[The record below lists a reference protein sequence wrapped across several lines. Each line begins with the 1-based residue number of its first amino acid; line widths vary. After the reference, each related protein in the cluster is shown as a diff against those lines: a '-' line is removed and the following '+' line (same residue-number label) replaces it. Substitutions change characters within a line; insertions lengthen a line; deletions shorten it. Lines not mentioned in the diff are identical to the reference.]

1 MNSQTSRNI
10 STIVGAINIVPSFM
24 LTRKLVQSAGWKG
37 SMLPGPNIAV
47 MRQNKAL
54 SAVYLGLMAVQVG
67 FAVKALVD
75 QYKEDSVEE
84 TETSKDDEVIT
95 FAFGDDVPDEVK
107 EALGQKLHL
116 LISELN
122 DTDVASI
129 LQAWPDDEELRCE
142 VDHVNGGPCLTPLSE
157 DGTCPNEA
165 DHDMPA
171 RV

>member
-10 STIVGAINIVPSFM
+10 STVIGALNFVPTFM
-24 LTRKLVQSAGWKG
+24 ISRKLVQSAGWKG

-75 QYKEDSVEE
+75 DYK
-84 TETSKDDEVIT
+84 
-95 FAFGDDVPDEVK
+95 
-107 EALGQKLHL
+107 
-116 LISELN
+116 
-122 DTDVASI
+122 VASEVPTLSNEDVLALLNLSSDPFADGI
-129 LQAWPDDEELRCE
+129 VRCE
-142 VDHVNGGPCLTPLSE
+142 IDHVEGGPCLTPLSE

>member
-10 STIVGAINIVPSFM
+10 STVVGALNIVPSFM
-24 LTRKLVQSAGWKG
+24 LSRKLVQSAGWKG

-75 QYKEDSVEE
+75 QYKEDSAEVPTLSNEDVLALLNLSE
-84 TETSKDDEVIT
+84 GTYRDED
-95 FAFGDDVPDEVK
+95 G
-107 EALGQKLHL
+107 
-116 LISELN
+116 IS
-122 DTDVASI
+122 
-129 LQAWPDDEELRCE
+129 RCE
-142 VDHVNGGPCLTPLSE
+142 IDHVEGGPCLTPLSE